1 MIHSSIIHIR
11 KEQAVFVTH
20 KTSIDNKV
28 RIKTHV
34 TITQQ
39 AMLWHLWDASTVGVI
54 PRAHKKLVRNSFVD
68 VHMQVIVAFL
78 LVNRPVCPQYRKK
91 SFYFI
96 DLTN

>member
-68 VHMQVIVAFL
+68 VHMQVIVAYL
-78 LVNRPVCPQYRKK
+78 LVNPSCLPPI
-91 SFYFI
+91 S
-96 DLTN
+96 